1 MIRGE
6 IFLNRPAA
14 YAGEE
19 DEGKADQH
27 ADRPQQVPGFPGPV
41 LPTHHNKIVLTF
53 NHRRRME
60 LEDKTK
66 VVASVW
72 GAKFVQFLS
81 ALAVLSWSI

>member
-14 YAGEE
+14 NAGEE

-41 LPTHHNKIVLTF
+41 LPAHHNTIVLTV
-53 NHRRRME
+53 N
-60 LEDKTK
+60 
-66 VVASVW
+66 
-72 GAKFVQFLS
+72 
-81 ALAVLSWSI
+81 VL